1 MLRYFAVWLLLLV
14 PFVLTAQQQAVISGT
29 VTSPGKVPLEYATI
43 GIKGTAL
50 ARQSDAKGQYS
61 LQVPAG
67 KEITV
72 VVRFLGYQEQEQT
85 IVLRAGERR
94 LLDFDLQAD
103 NRQLR
108 SIDVQGRREANTR
121 EEVSMTKLDPKLI
134 KELPSAFG
142 DFNQILLTLP
152 GVSSSNELSS
162 TYSVRG
168 GNYDENLIYV
178 NGIEIYRPFLV
189 TNAQQ
194 EGLSFV
200 NPDLAGS
207 LEFSSGGWQPKFGD
221 KLSSVLNI
229 QYKRPKAFAGSV
241 TGSLTGGAMH
251 LESASKNKKVS
262 YLLGLRHKDGRYIL
276 NGLQVEGQYQ
286 PTFSDAQAYVHFDLS
301 KKGQEPER
309 TTLGVLASYAQN
321 NFTTVPESR
330 ETTFGTRQAP
340 LRLFV
345 GYDGREL
352 MDYQTYQIGLNL
364 AQAFS
369 TSFLSEIIVSGV
381 YSREREFR
389 DIEAGYRLCDV
400 NTNRGANYG
409 ECLQQRGVGS
419 QFDHARNTLLAQV
432 LTFESRNKWQ
442 LGKRSNVVAGVK
454 VGQERI
460 EDRLSEYGFTDS
472 ADFVSPAYY
481 LQTDL
486 NLNTHRYN
494 AYVQHTYEIDS
505 LKTITYGVRASYW
518 ELNREF
524 TFTPRVQYSF
534 ITRNDPNLSFKAAV
548 GLYYQPPFYRE
559 LRNYEGTLNANLKAQ
574 RSVHAIA
581 GSDYLFEAWGRDFK
595 LTSEIY
601 YKYLTNVVP
610 YDLDNVRLR
619 YHAENNAT
627 AYAAGFDVRVNGEFI
642 KGAESWLSLGLM
654 TTKEN
659 LQGDSTFVFD
669 GEGNITGKKELGYI
683 PRPTNQL
690 VNIGVFFQDHLPDNP
705 TIRMNL
711 NLIYASGLPFGPPRE
726 PAYRNYFTG
735 RSYKRVDIGFS
746 KLIML
751 GDELVARKNVSLESL
766 WIGLEFLNLIDA
778 RNRVSYSYVS
788 DVNNLTYAVPNYLP
802 GRRVNLRFIARF

>member
-1 MLRYFAVWLLLLV
+1 MLRFLAVW
-14 PFVLTAQQQAVISGT
+14 FVLLFPLGVAAQQALVSGT
-29 VTSPGKVPLEYATI
+29 ITGPDNQPLEFATV
-43 GIKGTAL
+43 GLKGTSI
-50 ARQSDAKGQYS
+50 ARQTDAKGYYS
-61 LQVPAG
+61 LQVPTG
-67 KEITV
+67 QEVTIV
-72 VVRFLGYQEQEQT
+72 IRFLGYKEREQAIQ
-85 IVLRAGERR
+85 LLPGERR
-94 LLDFDLQAD
+94 TLNMALELD
-103 NRQLR
+103 NRQLKGV
-108 SIDVQGRREANTR
+108 DVQGRRDANSR

-152 GVSSSNELSS
+152 GVTSSNELSS

-229 QYKRPKAFAGSV
+229 EYKRPTAFAGSV
-241 TGSLTGGAMH
+241 TGSLTGGALH

-276 NGLQVEGQYQ
+276 SGLQVEGQYQ
-286 PTFSDAQAYVHFDLS
+286 PTFSDAQAYVHIDLT
-301 KKGQEPER
+301 KEGQQRER

-321 NFTTVPESR
+321 NFTIEPESR

-364 AQAFS
+364 AHAFT
-369 TSFLSEIIVSGV
+369 TSFLSEFIVSGV
-381 YSREREFR
+381 YSQEREFR

-442 LGKRSNVVAGVK
+442 LGRRSNVVAGVK

-460 EDRLSEYGFTDS
+460 DDKLSEYGFTDS

-481 LQTDL
+481 LNTSL
-486 NLNTHRYN
+486 NLNTLRYN
-494 AYVQHTYEIDS
+494 AYLQHTYQIDS
-505 LKTITYGVRASYW
+505 LKTLTYGIRASYW
-518 ELNREF
+518 ELNREL
-524 TFTPRVQYSF
+524 TITPRVQYSF
-534 ITRNDPNLSFKAAV
+534 ITRRNPNLSFKGAV

-559 LRNYEGTLNANLKAQ
+559 LRNYEGELNLELKAQ
-574 RSVHAIA
+574 RSIHAIA
-581 GSDYLFEAWGRDFK
+581 GSDYLFKAWGRDFK
-595 LTSEIY
+595 LTSEVY
-601 YKYLTNVVP
+601 YKYLTNVIP

-619 YHAENNAT
+619 YLAENNAK

-669 GEGNITGKKELGYI
+669 NAGNITGKTPRGYI

-711 NLIYASGLPFGPPRE
+711 NLLYASGLPFGPPRDL
-726 PAYRNYFTG
+726 AYRNFFKG

-751 GDELVARKNVSLESL
+751 GDELTARNQVSLESL